1 MKNFSLVI
9 SNDNYYESA
18 DLQRVYIFH
27 NVKGYEEEINNMIE
41 NMCEYT
47 ELNSIVESWGGKMK
61 LVLMRDLITSY
72 CKDNK
77 FIE

>member
-9 SNDNYYESA
+9 SNDNYYENA

-47 ELNSIVESWGGKMK
+47 
-61 LVLMRDLITSY
+61 
-72 CKDNK
+72 
-77 FIE
+77 